1 MLSIT
6 LSYKLTEKGQR
17 FLLKL
22 KDPITPA
29 TARYDEK
36 IEAETARSNFSK
48 KLENIEY
55 QKILIPYTHES
66 YDALVDMVD
75 IKTDYNTKATSLTLN
90 CTSKNSPYLQI
101 ADENSIRIFSS
112 KSGHLYVEADRLIE
126 LTDIPFILQTFLL
139 NANVREQIKIKE
151 QEQIA
156 ALKEEAASKDME
168 CLISTEIS
176 TPNFAELVAQLR
188 DGTYVPTIHV
198 TYTWAKSALP
208 KFLKHFGWEDLP
220 LDRDSMPCHALH
232 ASKDFDLTAG
242 LMGNYG
248 GRYSFWG
255 YNNDYTMIAI
265 PKKDEYEKRL
275 EIKRL
280 AEQEEKKKEERIKEL
295 QKQKEARKD
304 DFAKNEASNYLKNLI
319 RDKKSY
325 THVLDREI
333 LTKYYPNA
341 VLYKEYDT
349 DTYKSRDCP
358 SVADY
363 KLIKKIQKKYPNNSC
378 KLAWLE
384 IKDEDDGYVTA
395 EWEGCVVIMDTD
407 YAGMEVVFGYPSEHA
422 GKKQIP
428 LTEEELKEA
437 NSNSL

>member
-1 MLSIT
+1 
-6 LSYKLTEKGQR
+6 
-17 FLLKL
+17 
-22 KDPITPA
+22 
-29 TARYDEK
+29 
-36 IEAETARSNFSK
+36 
-48 KLENIEY
+48 
-55 QKILIPYTHES
+55 
-66 YDALVDMVD
+66 
-75 IKTDYNTKATSLTLN
+75 
-90 CTSKNSPYLQI
+90 
-101 ADENSIRIFSS
+101 
-112 KSGHLYVEADRLIE
+112 
-126 LTDIPFILQTFLL
+126 
-139 NANVREQIKIKE
+139 
-151 QEQIA
+151 
-156 ALKEEAASKDME
+156 ME
-168 CLISTEIS
+168 CSISTEIS
-176 TPNFAELVAQLR
+176 APNFAELVAQLR

-198 TYTWAKSALP
+198 TYKWAKSALP

-220 LDRDSMPCHALH
+220 SDSDTMPCHALH
-232 ASKDFDLTAG
+232 ASKDFDLAAG

-255 YNNDYTMIAI
+255 YNNDYTIIAI

-275 EIKRL
+275 EINRL
-280 AEQEEKKKEERIKEL
+280 AEKEQKERESEIEEIQKKKK
-295 QKQKEARKD
+295 ARKE
-304 DFAKNEASNYLKNLI
+304 DFAKNEASKYLKNLV

-341 VLYKEYDT
+341 VLYKEYDA

-363 KLIKKIQKKYPNNSC
+363 KLLKKIQKKYPNNSC

-384 IKDEDDGYVTA
+384 IKDEDE

-407 YAGMEVVFGYPSEHA
+407 YNCVEVVFGYPSEHA
-422 GKKQIP
+422 GDMQIP